1 MQRLKEAAEK
11 AKIEL
16 SGVTSTNINLPYI
29 TADATGPKH
38 LDLTLTRAKFD
49 QLTAHLVEAT
59 AGPVRQALSDAGLS
73 GNDLA
78 KVLMVGGSSRIPAVQ
93 DMVKKLTGK
102 EGFKG
107 INPDECVAMG
117 AALQGGVFTGDVKD
131 LLLLDVTPLSLGI
144 ETMGGVMTKLIDRN
158 TTIPVKKSQTFTT
171 AADNQTSVEVHV
183 LQGEREMAQYNK
195 TLGRFNLDGIAPAR
209 RGVPQIE
216 VTFDIDANGIVNVS
230 AKDLGT
236 GKEQHITITSSTNM
250 SKDDID
256 KAVKEA
262 EQFAAEDA
270 KRKEEVDIRNQG
282 DQMVYQTEKTLEEM
296 GDKIPAGDKASVES
310 ALGKLKETLKGTDT
324 QAIKN
329 ATEELTKAFY
339 AVSEKLYG
347 QQGGQAGQPGPDMG
361 GQAQQGGTS
370 AGPDVVD
377 ADYEVVDDDNNK
389 K

>member
-1 MQRLKEAAEK
+1 M
-11 AKIEL
+11 
-16 SGVTSTNINLPYI
+16 
-29 TADATGPKH
+29 
-38 LDLTLTRAKFD
+38 DLTLTRAKFD

-59 AGPVRQALSDAGLS
+59 SGPVKQALSDAGLS
-73 GNDLA
+73 GSDLS

-93 DMVKKLTGK
+93 EMVKKLTGK

-107 INPDECVAMG
+107 INPDECVALG

-144 ETMGGVMTKLIDRN
+144 ETMGGVMTKLIERN
-158 TTIPVKKSQTFTT
+158 TTIPVKKSQTFPT

-195 TLGRFNLDGIAPAR
+195 TLGRFHLDGIAPAR

-230 AKDLGT
+230 AKDMGT

-270 KRKEEVDIRNQG
+270 KRKEEVDIRNNG

-296 GDKIPAGDKASVES
+296 GDKIPAGDKGKVES
-310 ALGKLKETLKGTDT
+310 ALNHLKEVLKGNDT
-324 QAIKN
+324 QAIKE
-329 ATEELTKAFY
+329 ATEALTKEFY

-347 QQGGQAGQPGPDMG
+347 QAQAGQPGPGPDMG
-361 GQAQQGGTS
+361 GAQGGS
-370 AGPDVVD
+370 AAGPDVVD
-377 ADYEVVDDDNNK
+377 ADYEVVDDDQK
-389 K
+389 